1 MVPRNQPPH
10 LLPAN
15 DPNNT
20 RQTPSQTSPQLMRTT
35 KPSFLPPPPFRL
47 PFISMPTGIQKRLD
61 KPPYSRG
68 GDIQRESG
76 ENERD
81 GETPRTQ
88 LVGDDVYQPGDLFEP
103 EYDMALVGEVS
114 VVLLFRVGVRVGVR
128 VLGCCC
134 CCCGEVV
141 PWAVEVER
149 EETSIWDLG

>member
-1 MVPRNQPPH
+1 
-10 LLPAN
+10 
-15 DPNNT
+15 
-20 RQTPSQTSPQLMRTT
+20 MRTA
-35 KPSFLPPPPFRL
+35 KPRFLPPPPLRL
-47 PFISMPTGIQKRLD
+47 PFIPMPTRIQKRQD

-76 ENERD
+76 ENKR
-81 GETPRTQ
+81 GSETPRTQ
-88 LVGDDVYQPGDLFEP
+88 LVGNDVYQPGDLFEP

-114 VVLLFRVGVRVGVR
+114 VVLLFRVRVRVGVRVR

-134 CCCGEVV
+134 LGGEVV